1 MEIMPMASLLERLH
15 GARLSRR
22 QTWKSTPRAVRICF
36 YAVVFS
42 VFASIGVL
50 SLLMS
55 TTYLSPLEIFWNIVI
70 WGGIAVACAAASIW
84 QLYWLIPVFIIFQI
98 LLSVFVAHSYTGS
111 QLIAAGSPM
120 HRQLEVLGI
129 IGIVA
134 VVVGYVLF
142 IVFIRS
148 QGARHFRA
156 HNEIAMAAEIHRALV
171 PPIHKT
177 IRSFEIYGISVPSGE
192 VGGDLVDVAG
202 DGESWTGYVADV
214 SGHGVSAGLLMAM
227 FKTAVRTRV
236 KDASTTELLEE
247 VHHALYPL
255 KTPNMFATV
264 GVLHWTGR
272 IFNLALAGHLPLL
285 HYVQS
290 CGEVREYPAL
300 DLPLGILPHQTF
312 RSMEVV
318 CHTGDIFVLLTDGL
332 TEVFARSGREM
343 GIAPLKEVLGRSA
356 SQELPE
362 LFSSMRATALNFG
375 KQNDDQTMLI
385 VRCL

>member
-1 MEIMPMASLLERLH
+1 MASLLERSH
-15 GARLSRR
+15 GSRLSRR
-22 QTWKSTPRAVRICF
+22 QIWKSTPRAVRICF
-36 YAVVFS
+36 YAAVFS

-55 TTYLSPLEIFWNIVI
+55 TTYLSSLEILLNIVI

-84 QLYWLIPVFIIFQI
+84 QRYWLIPVFIVFQI
-98 LLSVFVAHSYTGS
+98 LFSVFAAYFYTRS

-120 HRQLEVLGI
+120 HRQLAVLGI

-134 VVVGYVLF
+134 VVAGYVLF

-171 PPIHKT
+171 PPIHST
-177 IRSFEIYGISVPSGE
+177 IRSFEIYGTSVPSGE
-192 VGGDLVDVAG
+192 IGGDLVDVAG
-202 DGESWTGYVADV
+202 DGESWTAYVADV

-236 KDASTTELLEE
+236 KGASTTELLAE
-247 VHHALYPL
+247 VHQALYPL

-272 IFNLALAGHLPLL
+272 VFNLALAGHPPLL

-290 CGEVREYPAL
+290 CGEVTEYPAL
-300 DLPLGILPHQTF
+300 DLPLGILPSQTF
-312 RSMEVV
+312 RSIELV
-318 CHTGDIFVLLTDGL
+318 CQTGDILVLLTDGL
-332 TEVFARSGREM
+332 TEVFDRSGREM
-343 GIAPLKEVLGRSA
+343 GIAPLKEVLRKSA

-362 LFSSMRATALNFG
+362 LFSSLRATSLTFG
-375 KQNDDQTMLI
+375 KQDDDQTMLI

>member
-1 MEIMPMASLLERLH
+1 MKEAAQSPYQVR
-15 GARLSRR
+15 
-22 QTWKSTPRAVRICF
+22 WKSTPRAAKVCF
-36 YAVVFS
+36 YGAVFS
-42 VFASIGVL
+42 LFASISVL
-50 SLLMS
+50 FLLMS
-55 TTYLSPLEIFWNIVI
+55 TTYLSPLDIFLSVVI
-70 WGGIAVACAAASIW
+70 GGGMAVAYAAAWLW
-84 QLYWLIPVFIIFQI
+84 QRYWLIPVFMIFQA
-98 LLSVFVAHSYTGS
+98 LFSFFNARVNTGS

-120 HRQLEVLGI
+120 HRQLEVLGT
-129 IGIVA
+129 IGSVA
-134 VVVGYVLF
+134 VAAGYVLF
-142 IVFIRS
+142 IVVIRS
-148 QGARHFRA
+148 QGARFFRA

-177 IRSFEIYGISVPSGE
+177 IRSFEVYGISIPSGE

-227 FKTAVRTRV
+227 FKTAVRTIV
-236 KDASTTELLEE
+236 KDASTTDLLAE
-247 VHHALYPL
+247 VHRALYPL

-264 GVLHWTGR
+264 GVLQWTGQ
-272 IFNLALAGHLPLL
+272 ILNLTLAGHLPLL
-285 HYVQS
+285 HYVRS

-312 RSMEVV
+312 RSTEVA
-318 CHTGDIFVLLTDGL
+318 CETGDILVLLTDGL
-332 TEVFARSGREM
+332 TEVFDRSGREM

-362 LFSSMRATALNFG
+362 LFSSMRATALKFG
-375 KQNDDQTMLI
+375 KQDDDQTMLI